1 MEINIIIFINLLAYS
16 FIVSQS
22 FSYIIAL
29 TDTQKNMEACTY
41 IELRKLLDKNFRK
54 KYKFVI
60 YISLVSSIVLT
71 ILTSM
76 NTSSMLFIGSS
87 IALIALIID
96 IILTLKGNMPIN
108 NLINTWTKDNYPSD
122 WKSYRSKWLSI
133 FNKRQI
139 VTITGFLCLLIGVI
153 FS

>member
-22 FSYIIAL
+22 FAYIIAL
-29 TDTQKNMEACTY
+29 TDTQKNMEAGTY

-60 YISLVSSIVLT
+60 YISLLSSIVLT

-76 NTSSMLFIGSS
+76 NTSSILFIGSS
-87 IALIALIID
+87 VALLALIID

-108 NLINTWTKDNYPSD
+108 NIINTWTKDNYPSD

-133 FNKRQI
+133 FSKRQI

-153 FS
+153 FC

>member
-29 TDTQKNMEACTY
+29 TDTQKNMEADTY
-41 IELRKLLDKNFRK
+41 IELRKLLDKNFKK

-60 YISLVSSIVLT
+60 YISLVSSTVLT

-76 NTSSMLFIGSS
+76 NTSSILFIGSA
-87 IALIALIID
+87 IALLALIID
-96 IILTLKGNMPIN
+96 IMLTLIGNMPIN

-122 WKSYRSKWLSI
+122 WKTYRSKWLSI
-133 FNKRQI
+133 FSKRQI

-153 FS
+153 FC

>member
-1 MEINIIIFINLLAYS
+1 MEINIVIFITLLAYS
-16 FIVSQS
+16 LVVSQS

-29 TDTQKNMEACTY
+29 TDAQKNMQAATY

-54 KYKFVI
+54 KYSFVI
-60 YISLVSSIVLT
+60 YLSLISSVVLT

-87 IALIALIID
+87 IALLALVID
-96 IILTLKGNMPIN
+96 IALTLKGNMPIN
-108 NLINTWTKDNYPSD
+108 NLINTWSADNYPSN
-122 WKSYRSKWLSI
+122 WKSYRAKWLSV
-133 FNKRQI
+133 FEKRQI
-139 VTITGFLCLLIGVI
+139 ANIIGFLSLLFGAI

>member
-29 TDTQKNMEACTY
+29 TDTQKNMEADTY

-60 YISLVSSIVLT
+60 YISLVSSTVLT

-76 NTSSMLFIGSS
+76 NTSSILFIGSA
-87 IALIALIID
+87 IALLALIID
-96 IILTLKGNMPIN
+96 IMLTLIGNMPIN

-133 FNKRQI
+133 FSKRQI

-153 FS
+153 FC